1 MTKKILFLYMYSISK
16 KKHDLAKEIGV
27 QIKPSKKINKK
38 IDIYDAEGVYYTS
51 IGDLRFND
59 YFSYL
64 KTHDKAFADNRR
76 RLYLLRHQ
84 KELLSIG
91 SRGWFSAI
99 LLWDYHP

>member
-1 MTKKILFLYMYSISK
+1 MYSISK
-16 KKHDLAKEIGV
+16 KQYDLAKEIGV
-27 QIKPSKKINKK
+27 QIKPSQRKNKK
-38 IDIYDAEGVYYTS
+38 IDIYDAEGIYYTS
-51 IGDLRFND
+51 IGDLRFFD

-64 KTHDKAFADNRR
+64 KTQGKEFADNRR
-76 RLYLLRHQ
+76 RLYLLRHK